1 MVGVK
6 GQVQRRG
13 VERRKAIVEAALE
26 LFAAKGARGT
36 SIADVADK
44 VGITPPAVLHHFGT
58 KDDLLLAVI
67 AERDRRAEGA
77 FLDLLAEGGLAAI
90 RNLAKVAEANQHE
103 RQLVACYVVLE
114 AENLHDD
121 DVAHCYFLTRSRNMR
136 KAIGAALEAG
146 QKRGEI
152 RPDVDCAAKA
162 DEILAF
168 MSGAAVQWSLDPSLS
183 LTGLYGSYLDE
194 LVADL
199 AADGRGASGS
209 SGAAD
214 AAGAAGSPGA
224 PHAAGTAG
232 SPGAPH
238 AAGAAGSPEASGG
251 VGSAAPSPATSARR

>member
-6 GQVQRRG
+6 GQIQRRG

-36 SIADVADK
+36 SVADVAEK

-58 KDDLLLAVI
+58 KDDLLLAVVE
-67 AERDRRAEGA
+67 ERDRRSEGA

-90 RNLAKVAEANQHE
+90 RSLAKVAEANQNE

-114 AENLHDD
+114 AENLQED

-136 KAIGAALEAG
+136 QAIRAALERG
-146 QKRGEI
+146 QESGEI
-152 RPDVDCAAKA
+152 RPDLDCQAKA

-168 MSGAAVQWSLDPSLS
+168 MSGAAAQWSLDPTMSLV
-183 LTGLYGSYLDE
+183 GLYGTYLDG

-199 AADGRGASGS
+199 ST
-209 SGAAD
+209 SGAR
-214 AAGAAGSPGA
+214 
-224 PHAAGTAG
+224 
-232 SPGAPH
+232 
-238 AAGAAGSPEASGG
+238 
-251 VGSAAPSPATSARR
+251 SPAR